1 MRLLL
6 QVQRTVIPTQCYTSK
21 SHIDALPD
29 ELVVVAPPAEEDV
42 FGNDHR
48 VALILDVAGPLAK
61 TTFGWVN
68 KTLLEVISES
78 R

>member
-1 MRLLL
+1 V
-6 QVQRTVIPTQCYTSK
+6 QVG
-21 SHIDALPD
+21 D
-29 ELVVVAPPAEEDV
+29 LVKFADIY
-42 FGNDHR
+42 GDDHWIG
-48 VALILDVAGPLAK
+48 LILAVDIDLAK

>member
-1 MRLLL
+1 
-6 QVQRTVIPTQCYTSK
+6 VKVG
-21 SHIDALPD
+21 D
-29 ELVVVAPPAEEDV
+29 LVKFEDV

-48 VALILDVAGPLAK
+48 VALVLEVNVNLAK